1 MIRNLITI
9 IYTPSSFFYLY
20 NVLTAVVT
28 DPKYEVRKLQSAQS
42 SFSCFLRLSVYKK
55 FATECICFH
64 MCVCMRERERE
75 RERGLSLIL

>member
-1 MIRNLITI
+1 MTI
-9 IYTPSSFFYLY
+9 LYRLPSSFVYLY

-42 SFSCFLRLSVYKK
+42 SFSCFLRRSVYKK
-55 FATECICFH
+55 FATEC
-64 MCVCMRERERE
+64 MRMYERE

>member
-9 IYTPSSFFYLY
+9 LYRMPSSFFYLY
-20 NVLTAVVT
+20 NVLTAVVS

-55 FATECICFH
+55 FATECMCFH
-64 MCVCMRERERE
+64 VCVCMRERERE
-75 RERGLSLIL
+75 DLV